1 MVLSGRLTET
11 LSFYEIVE
19 TQSATGYKHSEER
32 FMFDCKAEKIKFKE
46 RFDVDAE
53 EIFHH
58 VVPQFRMRYRAQ
70 VKETNVVQWRDE
82 KYRIISVDRYP
93 LDNEMVIKLD
103 KINE

>member
-1 MVLSGRLTET
+1 MFLVVAMV
-11 LSFYEIVE
+11 V
-19 TQSATGYKHSEER
+19 ATAVTVVMANME
-32 FMFDCKAEKIKFKE
+32 
-46 RFDVDAE
+46 E

-93 LDNEMVIKLD
+93 LDNEMVIRLD